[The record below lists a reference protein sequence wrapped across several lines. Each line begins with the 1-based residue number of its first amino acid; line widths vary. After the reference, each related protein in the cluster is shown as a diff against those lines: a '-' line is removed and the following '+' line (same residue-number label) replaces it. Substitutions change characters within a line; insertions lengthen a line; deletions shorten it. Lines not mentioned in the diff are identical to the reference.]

1 MIVPI
6 AQAMI
11 ENHTFDEI
19 RVGEGASLT
28 RTLKAEDIQLFAAM
42 SGDVNPLHVDSGYAS
57 TTSFHGVIAHSL
69 WGGALISTVIGTEY
83 PGPGSICKSLSL
95 RFLLPV
101 QVGDTLEV
109 RVTATAKD
117 DKIHQVSL
125 DCRCTNQHG
134 AEVIAGAAL
143 VEAMTKKVRRPRIKP
158 MQVRLSDKTLRY
170 RRLLAMIEGL
180 APITVAVVHPC
191 SEDALRGAI
200 EAAEM
205 GLIIPLLVG
214 PTGKIRAVAASAK
227 IDLGSYRLVD
237 TPHSHAAA
245 ALAVQMAHNGEAE
258 ALMKGSLHTDE
269 LMAEVVKSVDG
280 LRTERRVSQIFVLD
294 VPAYAKPLLISDGAI
309 NIAPDLDT
317 KRDIVLNAID
327 LAHAMG
333 IVMPKVAILAA
344 VETVNAKMPSTIDA
358 AALCVMASRGQ
369 ITGAIVDGPLAFDDA
384 ISLEAAN
391 DKGIESPVAG
401 QADILIAP
409 DLEAANMIVKQLQ
422 YLADSR
428 AAGVVMGARVPVI
441 LTSRA
446 DNASAR
452 IASCALALL
461 IVKAKN
467 RP

>member
-1 MIVPI
+1 M
-6 AQAMI
+6 
-11 ENHTFDEI
+11 
-19 RVGEGASLT
+19 
-28 RTLKAEDIQLFAAM
+28 
-42 SGDVNPLHVDSGYAS
+42 
-57 TTSFHGVIAHSL
+57 
-69 WGGALISTVIGTEY
+69 
-83 PGPGSICKSLSL
+83 GS
-95 RFLLPV
+95 
-101 QVGDTLEV
+101 
-109 RVTATAKD
+109 
-117 DKIHQVSL
+117 H
-125 DCRCTNQHG
+125 
-134 AEVIAGAAL
+134 
-143 VEAMTKKVRRPRIKP
+143 
-158 MQVRLSDKTLRY
+158 
-170 RRLLAMIEGL
+170 
-180 APITVAVVHPC
+180 
-191 SEDALRGAI
+191 
-200 EAAEM
+200 
-205 GLIIPLLVG
+205 
-214 PTGKIRAVAASAK
+214 
-227 IDLGSYRLVD
+227 RLVD

-245 ALAVQMAHNGEAE
+245 ALAVKMAKSGEVA

-269 LMAEVVKSVDG
+269 LMAEVVKAVDG
-280 LRTERRVSQIFVLD
+280 LRTGRRVSQIFVLD

-327 LAHAMG
+327 LAHAMN
-333 IVMPKVAILAA
+333 IAMPRVAILAA

-358 AALCVMASRGQ
+358 AALCVMANRGQ

-384 ISLEAAN
+384 ISLEAAK

-428 AAGVVMGARVPVI
+428 AAGVVMGAQVPVI

-446 DNASAR
+446 DDASAR